1 MERSPDS
8 VADAIHDV
16 ANALQTAV
24 ILAATIDVQRSMS
37 GLRDPDQAELR
48 QAINRAVTALARL
61 KRKPKDPMI

>member
-1 MERSPDS
+1 MERTPDS
-8 VADAIHDV
+8 IADAIHDV

>member
-1 MERSPDS
+1 MERTPES
-8 VADAIHDV
+8 VANAIHDI

-24 ILAATIDVQRSMS
+24 ILAETIDVQRSMS

-61 KRKPKDPMI
+61 KRKPKDR

>member
-1 MERSPDS
+1 MERTPDS

-37 GLRDPDQAELR
+37 GLRDSDQAELR

-61 KRKPKDPMI
+61 KRKPKDR

>member
-24 ILAATIDVQRSMS
+24 ILAATIDVQRSTS

-48 QAINRAVTALARL
+48 QAINRAVTALGRL
-61 KRKPKDPMI
+61 RRKPKDRI